1 MATITPDEGLEFTA
15 DRIIGAP
22 EMEGWELWQVA
33 VGTGS
38 TSPQNTDTQL
48 DVEEYRGDRDDSIV
62 SIEDSSIDGRIIARI
77 TISGGT
83 EVPAGT
89 TITEFGLFAADSDNA
104 PADDTADADDRL
116 LHREVRDS
124 GVTIDSG
131 DRKTFE
137 ITFDVER

>member
-1 MATITPDEGLEFTA
+1 MATITPDEGLEFAA

-22 EMEGWELWQVA
+22 EVDGWELYQVA

-48 DVEEYRGDRDDSIV
+48 AAESYRGNRSDSIV

-89 TITEFGLFAADSDNA
+89 TVTEFGLFATHPNNPPD
-104 PADDTADADDRL
+104 DDTADADDRL

-137 ITFDVER
+137 ITFNVER